1 MQLQDAGLFK
11 LKDPKAPGYVAW
23 DWNKIKDTFNLVNE
37 NHNPL
42 APQDISYVYNG
53 YSPISVKLIDLIFE
67 AGGVGNLIAQKK
79 NHFNL
84 IGLT

>member
-1 MQLQDAGLFK
+1 M
-11 LKDPKAPGYVAW
+11 
-23 DWNKIKDTFNLVNE
+23 NE

-67 AGGVGNLIAQKK
+67 AGGVNNLINQKK
-79 NHFNL
+79 NHLSLLGLNSDKIFKQSDEANL
-84 IGLT
+84 FSS

>member
-1 MQLQDAGLFK
+1 M
-11 LKDPKAPGYVAW
+11 
-23 DWNKIKDTFNLVNE
+23 NE

-79 NHFNL
+79 NHL
-84 IGLT
+84 GLLGLTADKIYKQENEARLFSSETNSVGGSRP